1 VTNQNATTS
10 GQHPIKGLD
19 ELEVITLLVDD
30 VAACREFYTTVF
42 GLETIFEDADSAL
55 LKMRNVMLN
64 LVTIDEEPL
73 LIGAG
78 AAPTPGGR
86 VLYTINVDD
95 ADATAAGLQA
105 HGVTLLNG
113 PIDRPWGRRTAAFAD
128 PAGNVWEIAQA
139 LD

>member
-1 VTNQNATTS
+1 MTNHNATTT

-30 VAACREFYTTVF
+30 VAACREFYTAVV
-42 GLETIFEDADSAL
+42 GLEIIFEDANSAL

-64 LVTIDEEPL
+64 LVTIDEEPI

-78 AAPTPGGR
+78 AAPTAGGR
-86 VLYTINVDD
+86 GLSTIRVDD
-95 ADATAAGLQA
+95 VDAAAAELQA

-128 PAGNVWEIAQA
+128 PAGNLWEIAQTR
-139 LD
+139 D